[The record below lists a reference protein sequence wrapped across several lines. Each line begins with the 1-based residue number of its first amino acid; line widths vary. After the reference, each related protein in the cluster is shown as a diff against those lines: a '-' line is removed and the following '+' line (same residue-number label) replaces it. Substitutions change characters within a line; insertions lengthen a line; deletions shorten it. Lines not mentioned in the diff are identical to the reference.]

1 MEWRR
6 VESAG
11 LTFNPIYCK
20 FKESRKDFEP
30 LINSFDNIM
39 MKEGKQDLNKTK
51 CSKEEIKLD
60 QEEPVDLSIKFK
72 NIANTK
78 NFVNPGREDNM
89 VDQTICIDLGPVDLS
104 KRSLDMNSDNPSSL
118 QVSTL
123 NDLAGSGSQRKEH
136 KCDFSGCDKVQVYFL
151 IA

>member
-1 MEWRR
+1 
-6 VESAG
+6 
-11 LTFNPIYCK
+11 
-20 FKESRKDFEP
+20 
-30 LINSFDNIM
+30 

-51 CSKEEIKLD
+51 CLKEEIKLD

-78 NFVNPGREDNM
+78 NFESPGPEDDM
-89 VDQTICIDLGPVDLS
+89 DDHTICIDLGPVDLS

-118 QVSTL
+118 QVLTL

-136 KCDFSGCDKVQVYFL
+136 KCDFSGCDKV
-151 IA
+151 

>member
-1 MEWRR
+1 
-6 VESAG
+6 
-11 LTFNPIYCK
+11 
-20 FKESRKDFEP
+20 
-30 LINSFDNIM
+30 M

-89 VDQTICIDLGPVDLS
+89 VDLGPVDLS

>member
-6 VESAG
+6 VESSG
-11 LTFNPIYCK
+11 LTINPIYCK
-20 FKESRKDFEP
+20 FEESRKNFKP
-30 LINSFDNIM
+30 LINSFDNII

-51 CSKEEIKLD
+51 CLKEEIKLD

-78 NFVNPGREDNM
+78 NFESPGPEDDM
-89 VDQTICIDLGPVDLS
+89 DDHTICIDLGPVDLS

-118 QVSTL
+118 QVLTL

-136 KCDFSGCDKVQVYFL
+136 KCDFSGCDKV
-151 IA
+151 